1 LETKKINLGALI
13 ISLVISLGTG
23 FLSSLLTKGNTA
35 VYQDIIKPGF
45 SPPPQVFPVVWT
57 ILYILMGISAYIIY
71 MSDSPQK
78 TSALVIY
85 AIQLA
90 VNFMWSIIF
99 FNMKNY
105 LGAFLWII
113 LLIIWIAAMI
123 VSFYRID
130 KRAAFLQLPYLL
142 WTIFAAVLSF
152 SIYMI
157 N

>member
-1 LETKKINLGALI
+1 METKKINLGALI

>member
-1 LETKKINLGALI
+1 
-13 ISLVISLGTG
+13 
-23 FLSSLLTKGNTA
+23 
-35 VYQDIIKPGF
+35 
-45 SPPPQVFPVVWT
+45 
-57 ILYILMGISAYIIY
+57 
-71 MSDSPQK
+71 
-78 TSALVIY
+78 
-85 AIQLA
+85 
-90 VNFMWSIIF
+90 
-99 FNMKNY
+99 MKNY